1 MLDIREKSPVI
12 EDIKDRFDHIYILG
26 KPRMGKS
33 TLMEHMANYD
43 ISKGFSVIFLDPKGD
58 SVKKLYYLNKDNP
71 KVRYVSFD
79 HPIVL
84 NPLSRKNESLDVI
97 ISEFVQVLDILIKL
111 TSPNPESS
119 VRMTDILVNTI
130 KGLNKKDINFD
141 FLYKF
146 LHSSKFR
153 QQQTLRKEH
162 QDWWDEIDDSR
173 KSGYD
178 KRAKF
183 LTTASSISS
192 RLSKFVHNEKMS
204 HFIIGECEF
213 DVSELT
219 NNGETLLVNTKTR
232 ERDNLI
238 FLSNLIIYAVISHIF
253 SDKPRKPL
261 LIYVDEFQLSASE
274 IFADALRLGRSSQVG
289 FTLAHQD
296 FMAIDKEVL
305 ESIFGTVNGFVVFRC
320 GDLEAKRFS
329 TILEKPYKDILNK
342 DRHKAY
348 FKLGKDVSDVETYP
362 SKVANNLFFFTNS
375 VNRNINI
382 NKLSRKHGFLNNK
395 WIIIRT

>member
-1 MLDIREKSPVI
+1 
-12 EDIKDRFDHIYILG
+12 
-26 KPRMGKS
+26 MGKS
-33 TLMEHMANYD
+33 TLMEHMAHYD
-43 ISKGFSVIFLDPKGD
+43 ISKGYSVIFIDPKGD
-58 SVKKLYYLNKDNP
+58 SVKKLYHLNKSNP
-71 KVRYVSFD
+71 KVRYVSFE

-84 NPLSRKNESLDVI
+84 NPLARNN
-97 ISEFVQVLDILIKL
+97 ISMDDLIDEFVQVLDILIKL
-111 TSPNPESS
+111 TSENPESS
-119 VRMTDILVNTI
+119 VRMKDILINTI
-130 KGLNKKDINFD
+130 KGLDKKDINFD
-141 FLYKF
+141 FLYRY
-146 LHSSKFR
+146 LHSSRFR
-153 QQQTLRKEH
+153 QQYKLKKEY

-204 HFIIGECEF
+204 RFIIGDCEF
-213 DVSELT
+213 DVSKFASK
-219 NNGETLLVNTKTR
+219 GETLLVNTKTR

-296 FMAIDKEVL
+296 FMAIDKEIL

-342 DRHKAY
+342 DRHKTY
-348 FKLGKDVSDVETYP
+348 FKLGKDVSDVETYEP
-362 SKVANNLFFFTNS
+362 LLNSLPQIDDTSLKPNCDISPKKNNNY
-375 VNRNINI
+375 
-382 NKLSRKHGFLNNK
+382 HFLRAD
-395 WIIIRT
+395 WMIMY